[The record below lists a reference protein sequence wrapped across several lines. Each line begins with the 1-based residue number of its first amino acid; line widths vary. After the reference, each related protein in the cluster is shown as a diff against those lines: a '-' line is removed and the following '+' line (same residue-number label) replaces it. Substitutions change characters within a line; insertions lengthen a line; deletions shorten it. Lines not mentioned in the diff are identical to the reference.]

1 MKVQYKLIFLFI
13 LFILI
18 GLVLIG
24 DPTDIFYKVLNFFL
38 PVLFIIFRL
47 FFSDVKN
54 RKLFWQKRSPYF
66 GEQRRKINKNILNL
80 FFIIGL
86 VWFMYLV
93 YQYLN

>member
-1 MKVQYKLIFLFI
+1 MKIQYRLIILVL

-18 GLVLIG
+18 GFIIIENRS
-24 DPTDIFYKVLNFFL
+24 DIFYILLNFSL

-54 RKLFWQKRSPYF
+54 RKLFWQKRSTYF
-66 GEQRRKINKNILNL
+66 GDQRRKINKNILNL
-80 FFIIGL
+80 FFFLGL
-86 VWFMYLV
+86 LWYSYLI

>member
-1 MKVQYKLIFLFI
+1 MKIQYRLIILVL

-18 GLVLIG
+18 EFIIIENRS
-24 DPTDIFYKVLNFFL
+24 DIFYILLNFSL

-66 GEQRRKINKNILNL
+66 RDQRRKINKNILNL
-80 FFIIGL
+80 FFFIGL
-86 VWFMYLV
+86 LWYAYLI

>member
-1 MKVQYKLIFLFI
+1 MKIQYRLIFLTVLI
-13 LFILI
+13 ILI
-18 GLVLIG
+18 GYVIVENRA
-24 DPTDIFYKVLNFFL
+24 DVFYILLNFSL
-38 PVLFIIFRL
+38 PVILIIFRL

-66 GEQRRKINKNILNL
+66 RDQRRKINKNILNL

>member
-1 MKVQYKLIFLFI
+1 MKIQYRLIFLTVLI
-13 LFILI
+13 ILI
-18 GLVLIG
+18 GYVIVENRA
-24 DPTDIFYKVLNFFL
+24 DVFYILLNFSL
-38 PVLFIIFRL
+38 PVILIIFRL

-54 RKLFWQKRSPYF
+54 RKLFWQKRSLYF
-66 GEQRRKINKNILNL
+66 RDQRRKINKNILNL